1 MAAVVT
7 AAAAVVV
14 SMVVVAEEVSTV
26 AVVPTVAAASTAV
39 VATAEASMVVATQA
53 VAAVVMAQAA
63 GAEGW
68 AATPHRDAASVPAVS
83 ADAVPAP
90 DELGPSRVEATAAAW
105 RHLEAQALPTETG
118 TPSLAL
124 AARPDQLRAVDPQ
137 QAHRLAVVVK

>member
-39 VATAEASMVVATQA
+39 VATAEASMVVAT
-53 VAAVVMAQAA
+53 QAA